1 MNSYF
6 TNNMDTLKFK
16 TNIKCNNC
24 VAKVSQYLDESVN
37 IKEWSVDLESPDRIL
52 TVTGEGI
59 NNDLVKDTVMKA
71 GYRAEEIN

>member
-24 VAKVSQYLDESVN
+24 VAKVSTYLDESEKITDWN
-37 IKEWSVDLESPDRIL
+37 VDLENPDRIL
-52 TVTGEGI
+52 TVTGNGI
-59 NNDLVKDTVMKA
+59 TNEYVKDTLMKV
-71 GYRAEEIN
+71 GYKAEEIN

>member
-6 TNNMDTLKFK
+6 LEKMETLKFK

-24 VAKVSQYLDESVN
+24 VSKVAPYLHSSPN
-37 IKEWSVDLESPDRIL
+37 ISDWNVDLESPDRIL

-59 NNDLVKDTVMKA
+59 TKELVNEALQKA
-71 GYRAEEIN
+71 GYKAEDIK